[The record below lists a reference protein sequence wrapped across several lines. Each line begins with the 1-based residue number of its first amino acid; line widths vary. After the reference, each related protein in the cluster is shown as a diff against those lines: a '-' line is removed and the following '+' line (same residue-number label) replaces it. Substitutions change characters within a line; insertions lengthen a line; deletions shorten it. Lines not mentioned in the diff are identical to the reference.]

1 MDELEVTGGIEE
13 TEVNDASD
21 DLARDLF
28 PS

>member
-13 TEVNDASD
+13 TEVSDASD
-21 DLARDLF
+21 ELARDLF